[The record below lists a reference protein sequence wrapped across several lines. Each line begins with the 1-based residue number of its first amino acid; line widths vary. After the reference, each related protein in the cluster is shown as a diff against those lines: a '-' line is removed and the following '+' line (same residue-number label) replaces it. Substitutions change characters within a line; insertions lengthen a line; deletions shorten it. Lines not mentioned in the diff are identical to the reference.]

1 MLALSDAHSLLVFFP
16 VQSPE
21 MMHIKHAKWLVK
33 RAEKRNPSE
42 FRRRLPLPYQGY
54 GLPADVYAAG
64 MVMGQLL
71 YGVSE
76 DDVADLDNDQ
86 AKGEAFVDRAL
97 ELASRGQANLGH
109 HLMIQ
114 MLNPDPK
121 QRITC
126 DVALRHPWFTD

>member
-1 MLALSDAHSLLVFFP
+1 ML
-16 VQSPE
+16 
-21 MMHIKHAKWLVK
+21 HIKHAKWLVK
-33 RAEKRNPSE
+33 RAEKRHPTDH
-42 FRRRLPLPYQGY
+42 RRPLPLPYQGY

-64 MVMGQLL
+64 VVLGQLL

-76 DDVADLDNDQ
+76 DDVADLDNEQ
-86 AKGEAFVDRAL
+86 AKGHTFVERAL

-114 MLNPDPK
+114 MLNPDPD

-126 DVALRHPWFTD
+126 EVALKHPWFAL